1 MRTHDKNGRLLFT
14 RRMKK
19 THTLLMPMMLP
30 VHFELIRRAL
40 ELHGFKAVL
49 LKNSSSAVVEE
60 GLKSVHNDACYP
72 ALLVIGQLLDA
83 VKRGGFDENGVALM
97 ITQTGGGCR
106 ASNYIHLLRK
116 ALKRNNLQ
124 HIPVVSLNVAGME
137 KNPGFKLSLPLLA
150 RMIVSTL
157 YGDLLMLLH
166 NRCRSYEITP
176 GDSDRMVEK
185 WQDILG
191 EDYRRARNLRVRR
204 IKANFRRICADFA
217 KIPLN
222 ITDKPRVGVV
232 GEIYVKY
239 APLGN
244 NDLEK
249 FLLRE
254 GCEIVVPG
262 LVDFIR
268 YMVENQI
275 QDHVIYGTGFFKRR
289 AFEYARKLIDSLRG
303 YMSSCVAEY
312 GQFAPVAPVPFDS
325 VISLAQKLVSLG
337 NKMGEGW
344 LLSGE
349 MLELI
354 HQGVP
359 NIVCTQPFGCLP
371 NHIVGK
377 GMIRPIK
384 RMYPEA
390 NIVAIDYDPGA
401 TRVNQENR
409 IKLMLVNAK
418 ENLSTKECPNVIAPQ
433 KTPEFAKNPG

>member
-1 MRTHDKNGRLLFT
+1 MRTHEKKGRLLFT

-40 ELHGFKAVL
+40 ELHGYKAVL
-49 LKNSSSAVVEE
+49 LKNASPAVVEE
-60 GLKSVHNDACYP
+60 GLRSVHNDACYP

-83 VKRGGFDENGVALM
+83 VKRGGFDENKVALM

-116 ALKRNNLQ
+116 ALKRNGLE
-124 HIPVVSLNVAGME
+124 HIPVVSLNTAGME
-137 KNPGFKLSLPLLA
+137 KNPGFKLTIPLLA

-157 YGDLLMLLH
+157 YGDLLMLLN
-166 NRCRSYEITP
+166 NRCRSYEINP
-176 GDSDRMVEK
+176 GDADRLVQS
-185 WQDILG
+185 WLDILAK
-191 EDYRRARNLRVRR
+191 DYRKARNLRARR
-204 IKANFRRICADFA
+204 IKANFRRICEDFA
-217 KIPLN
+217 QIPLDFS
-222 ITDKPRVGVV
+222 DKPRVGVV

-244 NDLEK
+244 NNLER
-249 FLLRE
+249 FLLSE

-275 QDHVIYGTGFFKRR
+275 QDNIIYGTGFFKRR

-312 GQFAPVAPVPFDS
+312 DQFAPVAPVPFEK
-325 VISLAQKLVSLG
+325 ITKYAQELVSLG

-384 RMYPEA
+384 RLYPEA

-418 ENLSTKECPNVIAPQ
+418 EGLMGARRRTGSMEKR
-433 KTPEFAKNPG
+433 PEYSGHII

>member
-1 MRTHDKNGRLLFT
+1 MRTYDKKGRLLFT

-40 ELHGFKAVL
+40 ELHGYKAVL
-49 LKNSSSAVVEE
+49 LKNSGPEVVEE
-60 GLKSVHNDACYP
+60 GLRSVHNDACYP

-83 VKRGGFDENGVALM
+83 VKRGGFDENRIALM

-116 ALKRNNLQ
+116 ALKRNGLE
-124 HIPVVSLNVAGME
+124 HIPVVSLNTAGME
-137 KNPGFKLSLPLLA
+137 KNPGFKLTLTLLA
-150 RMIVSTL
+150 RMIVSTI

-176 GDSDRMVEK
+176 GDADRMVDK

-191 EDYRRARNLRVRR
+191 RDYSKARNLRVKR
-204 IKANFRRICADFA
+204 IKVNFRRICEDFA
-217 KIPLN
+217 KIPLD
-222 ITDKPRVGVV
+222 ITEKPRVGVV

-244 NDLEK
+244 NNLEK
-249 FLLRE
+249 FLLSE

-275 QDHVIYGTGFFKRR
+275 QDNIIYGTGFFKRR

-303 YMSSCVAEY
+303 YMSKCVAEY
-312 GQFAPVAPVPFDS
+312 EQFAPVAPVPFEN
-325 VISLAQKLVSLG
+325 ITKYAQKLVSLG

-418 ENLSTKECPNVIAPQ
+418 EGLFEK
-433 KTPEFAKNPG
+433 AKQSVGIREKSVEYANH